1 MGSTERYSKTTQGIC
16 ISVRPVYLEEQSEP
30 ASQHYVWAYQ
40 VKIEN
45 QSQTTVQLINRHWK
59 ITDANGSL
67 QEVKGPG
74 VVGEQPVLEPGDC
87 YEYTSGT
94 PLHTP
99 SGIMHGWYEMES
111 DDGARFQAEVPMF
124 SLDSPHERRA
134 LN

>member
-1 MGSTERYSKTTQGIC
+1 MERYSKTTQGIC
-16 ISVRPVYLEEQSEP
+16 ISVRPVYLDEQSEP
-30 ASQHYVWAYQ
+30 AAQHYVWAYQ
-40 VKIEN
+40 VRIEN

-67 QEVKGPG
+67 QEVRGPG
-74 VVGEQPVLEPGDC
+74 VVGEQPVLEPGDS

-94 PLHTP
+94 PLGTP
-99 SGIMHGWYEMES
+99 SGVMHGWYEMES
-111 DDGARFQAEVPMF
+111 DDGQRFQAEVPMF